1 MSGSS
6 GIGIRQVTRFT
17 SPFLSAADAQ
27 NISALLGGTA
37 WNGATITYSFPTSS
51 PY

>member
-1 MSGSS
+1 M
-6 GIGIRQVTRFT
+6 
-17 SPFLSAADAQ
+17 SAADAQ

-51 PY
+51 SQYGTGLSR